1 MPGMHL
7 WPGHS
12 ESMGRQRIE
21 SSFFVFVIVEHEG
34 HVLLIRER
42 KHGQLWYAP
51 AGGLEPGETIQQA
64 AIRETMEEAG
74 VRIEPLS
81 LLHIEQQWFPR
92 TSGVEAASGSSAT
105 SLAALSSWWR
115 FVMLAR
121 PIGDLTPKSVADE
134 HSLEARWVRPSDIPS
149 LPLRHREVIDLVD
162 LALRTRSPSASAHSL
177 SAVRERAG

>member
-1 MPGMHL
+1 
-7 WPGHS
+7 
-12 ESMGRQRIE
+12 MGRQRIE

-74 VRIEPLS
+74 VLIEPLT

-92 TSGVEAASGSSAT
+92 TMSAAEAAEAKSGAR
-105 SLAALSSWWR
+105 SLAALASWWR

-121 PIGDLTPKSVADE
+121 PIGDVTPKSVADE
-134 HSLEARWVRPSDIPS
+134 HSLEARWVRPADIPS

-162 LALRTRSPSASAHSL
+162 LALRARIPSSASAMHSL